1 MAVFCKGLIRQVN
14 GQKWP
19 VLEVNFKHCKF
30 KTDNGLSI
38 VLLVLEQSWICS
50 VQKAAG
56 ERPRSQEMRRYPQVA
71 KITWA

>member
-1 MAVFCKGLIRQVN
+1 MKVAKMAVFCKGLIRQVN

-38 VLLVLEQSWICS
+38 VYWFSNDLGFVLCKKRLEKDLV
-50 VQKAAG
+50 VK
-56 ERPRSQEMRRYPQVA
+56 
-71 KITWA
+71 K